1 MLCQEGSYNII
12 ILYHHKSAMHAEIFI
27 ITLSACITL
36 KSILLI
42 SDTTTF
48 FFILVLYIGDLFN
61 GTAQYDEEKEH
72 FLNLLP

>member
-27 ITLSACITL
+27 IKLSACITL

-42 SDTTTF
+42 SDTTT
-48 FFILVLYIGDLFN
+48 
-61 GTAQYDEEKEH
+61 
-72 FLNLLP
+72 NLSF